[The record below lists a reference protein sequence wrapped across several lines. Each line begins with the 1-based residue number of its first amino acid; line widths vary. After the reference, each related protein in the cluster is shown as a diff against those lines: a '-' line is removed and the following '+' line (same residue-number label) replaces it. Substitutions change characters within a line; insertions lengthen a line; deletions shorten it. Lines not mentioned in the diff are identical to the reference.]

1 MGTGK
6 METAIVFPGMGPS
19 RFQDVAKFLLI
30 NPIARRLV
38 AEADEALGYSLFDRY
53 QDADGDYSEYA
64 QVAFLVACVALAE
77 WALGTGV
84 GEGEVCAGPSFG
96 GKAAAVYSGALGF
109 ADAVRLTAGL
119 ARCEEEYFSREHT
132 DVVTQSFIRLPS
144 ERLGEVLG
152 ELAAN
157 GDWFEV
163 SCYVDEDFHMVSL
176 REDRVEWFQQRLRGL
191 GGFPLYSMKPP
202 LHCAAFAGLREKA
215 ELEVFAGVEFADPV
229 LPVVADQDGAV
240 LETAA
245 AVRGMLLD
253 GFVRPVRWP
262 AVVATMSTLGV
273 RKMVVAGQDAIFG
286 RVGCTTRNF
295 EVVALNPRMAMRP
308 RPRSRATAA
317 V

>member
-1 MGTGK
+1 

-30 NPIARRLV
+30 NPVARRLT
-38 AEADEALGYSLFDRY
+38 AEADAVLGYSLFDRY
-53 QDADGDYSEYA
+53 RDADEDYSEYA
-64 QVAFLVACVALAE
+64 QVAFLVTCVALAE
-77 WALGTGV
+77 WARETGAAD
-84 GEGEVCAGPSFG
+84 GQVCAGPSFG
-96 GKAAAVYSGALGF
+96 GKAAAVHSGALGF
-109 ADAVRLTAGL
+109 ADAVRVTAGL
-119 ARCEEEYFSREHT
+119 VRCEEEYFSREHT
-132 DVVTQSFIRLPS
+132 DVVTHSFTRLS
-144 ERLGEVLG
+144 AELLDGVLAQLRDG
-152 ELAAN
+152 

-176 REDRVEWFQQRLRGL
+176 REERVEWFQQRLRAL

-215 ELEVFAGVEFADPV
+215 EREVFAGVRFADPV

-245 AVRGMLLD
+245 GVRGMLLD

-262 AVVATMSTLGV
+262 AVVATLTGLGV
-273 RKMVVAGQDAIFG
+273 TRVVVAGPDAIFG